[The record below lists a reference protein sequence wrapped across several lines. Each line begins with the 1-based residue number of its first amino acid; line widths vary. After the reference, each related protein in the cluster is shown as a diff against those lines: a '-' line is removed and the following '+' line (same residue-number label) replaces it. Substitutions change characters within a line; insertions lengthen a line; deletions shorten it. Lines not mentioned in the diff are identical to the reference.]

1 MKTYNNLYLQVY
13 SMGNL
18 TLAWRK
24 ARRGKT
30 ARQDILEFDK
40 DVEKNLLKLYN
51 ELKDKTY
58 SPENLVNFVLRDPK
72 TRKISKSA
80 FRDRV
85 IHHALMNIIAP
96 LFEKTFIHDSCAGRL
111 GKGTILALQ
120 RFQYFLRKVSCN
132 LKNNKNKF
140 NDRNYVNGYCL
151 KADIKQYFQN
161 INHDI
166 LISIIKMK
174 IKDESV
180 IWLIEQVLNANFGNK
195 REREYLQIGWVI
207 KECL

>member
-96 LFEKTFIHDSCAGRL
+96 LFEKTFIHDSCAGRF

-132 LKNNKNKF
+132 LKNNKNKI
-140 NDRNYVNGYCL
+140 NNKNYV
-151 KADIKQYFQN
+151 
-161 INHDI
+161 
-166 LISIIKMK
+166 S
-174 IKDESV
+174 
-180 IWLIEQVLNANFGNK
+180 
-195 REREYLQIGWVI
+195 
-207 KECL
+207 